1 MPVDEKEIKSALDAF
16 ETEDFIAAREKLK
29 SEIVKAKNDFL
40 KTRLGL
46 EKDIYPAAMP
56 APEPIAEPE
65 PEPVPEPKE
74 TKKPRRLTAKK

>member
-16 ETEDFIAAREKLK
+16 ETEDFIVARERLK

-65 PEPVPEPKE
+65 PEPDTKPEPK
-74 TKKPRRLTAKK
+74 KRRLTAKK